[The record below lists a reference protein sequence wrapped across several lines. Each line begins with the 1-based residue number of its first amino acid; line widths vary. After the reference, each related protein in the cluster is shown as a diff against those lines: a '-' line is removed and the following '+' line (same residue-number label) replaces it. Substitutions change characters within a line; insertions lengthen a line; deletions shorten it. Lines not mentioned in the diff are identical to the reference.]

1 MFTGI
6 VTDLGAVKAV
16 ENATGTRFV
25 FSTSYRMEK
34 VPLGA
39 SIACSGCCLTVVEKG
54 DGWFVSD
61 VSPETLAVTT
71 LADWVPGTPVNLEK
85 AMRMGDEFGGHIVS
99 GHIDGI
105 ATVMDLIP
113 DGSTTR
119 IVFDIPLE
127 LSRFVAAKGSV
138 TVDGVSLTVNTVSGN
153 SFGVSVIPHTS
164 QMTTLGQTVI
174 GGRHNFEIDLLARY
188 VGRLAESVPA

>member
-99 GHIDGI
+99 GHIDGV
-105 ATVMDLIP
+105 ATVTDLIP

-119 IVFDIPLE
+119 IVFEISRE

-153 SFGVSVIPHTS
+153 SFGVSMIPHTS

>member
-71 LADWVPGTPVNLEK
+71 LADWGPGTPVNLER

-99 GHIDGI
+99 GHVDGV
-105 ATVMDLIP
+105 ATVTDLLP
-113 DGSTTR
+113 DGSATR
-119 IVFDIPLE
+119 IMFDISPD

-138 TVDGVSLTVNTVSGN
+138 TVDGVSLTVNAVSGN

-188 VGRLAESVPA
+188 VGRLAESVLA